1 MHLRVAVLVLLF
13 FAPLLTAEAEQ
24 AGKSPRIG
32 LLDYAPFWGEPLRE
46 GLRDLG
52 YVEGQN
58 VSFAY
63 RPSEGRSERLPELA
77 SELVRLK
84 VDVIVTYGTP
94 AAQAAKQATAAIPIV
109 MLGIG
114 DPVRAGL
121 VSSLGRPGGN
131 VTGNTIQ
138 GPELTSK
145 RLQLLRE
152 ALPRVSRV
160 AFLWN
165 PLNASNAVAF
175 QEAMVGMRG
184 LAMTLHSIEVSSP
197 DRFES
202 AFAAMRK
209 ERPDALV
216 VTADPMLLLHVGR
229 VVDFA
234 AKNRLPAMYQV
245 KGNVM
250 AGGLMSYGPSLP
262 DLSRRGALY
271 IDKILKGAKPAAL
284 PVEQATT
291 FELVVNLKT
300 AKALGLT
307 IPQSVLVRADQIIE

>member
-1 MHLRVAVLVLLF
+1 MHLGVAVLVLLF
-13 FAPLLTAEAEQ
+13 VASLLTAEAEQ

-52 YVEGQN
+52 YVENQN
-58 VSFAY
+58 ISFAH
-63 RPSEGRSERLPELA
+63 RPSEGRSERLPKLA

-84 VDVIVTYGTP
+84 VDVIVAYGTP
-94 AAQAAKQATAAIPIV
+94 ASQAAKQATATIPIV

-121 VSSLGRPGGN
+121 ILSLGRPGGN

-175 QEAMVGMRG
+175 QEAMVGTRALG
-184 LAMTLHSIEVSSP
+184 MTLHSIEVRSP

-202 AFAAMRK
+202 AFAAMRQ

-216 VTADPMLLLHVGR
+216 MTADPMLLLHVER
-229 VVDFA
+229 VVNFA
-234 AKNRLPAMYQV
+234 ARNRLPVMYQV

-271 IDKILKGAKPAAL
+271 VDRILKGAKPAEL

-307 IPQSVLVRADQIIE
+307 IPSSLLQRADQVIE